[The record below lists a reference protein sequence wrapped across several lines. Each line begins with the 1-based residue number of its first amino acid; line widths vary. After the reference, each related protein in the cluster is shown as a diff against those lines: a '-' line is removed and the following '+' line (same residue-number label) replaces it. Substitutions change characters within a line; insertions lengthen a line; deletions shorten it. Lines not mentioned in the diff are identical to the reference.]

1 MFQPVPVFV
10 GLRLLLAREHSFFV
24 SFITWV
30 SLLGVALGVAILI
43 VVLSVMNGLGSE
55 LRDRLLSVSAHASL
69 NAGGAAIPDWRL
81 RIQQLTGAPELEGA
95 APYLDT
101 DAMLS
106 RQPAMSGAVVRGI
119 DPGLETQVSTI
130 ADSMREGKL
139 SDLTPGRNRIILG
152 RMLAY
157 QLEVGVGDTITVM
170 TPGNGGAAN
179 GGPDQRS
186 HEGGIVPVL
195 REFYVSG
202 IFEVG
207 LQEHDSALALVNL
220 EDAETLRGLAGPTG
234 IRLKFDDVLKA
245 PVLARAA
252 AARIG
257 PGLRLRDWTQDNEA
271 YFRAIRIEKTMMALI
286 LMLIVAVAVFNI
298 AATLVMV
305 VSDKRTDI
313 AILRTLGMSPRGVL
327 AVFMTQGVLI
337 GWIGTA
343 IGVALGLAVAL
354 HVPFLEQALDL
365 HIMDPDVYY
374 ISTIPSE
381 TRAGDVVSIALAALA
396 LTFAATIYP
405 ALQAAKTQPA
415 RGVAA
420 LRDEALL
427 VRGDSWGWRYL
438 RAAPRPGFVSL
449 IAAIATI
456 GLALG
461 VAVLVVVLSVM
472 NGFEEE
478 LRTRILSL
486 TAHATISG
494 LEGRLSDWRPQVDK
508 LERFPGVAAA
518 PYIEEQGM
526 VTHAG
531 KSAGILLRGVL
542 PDAERRVA
550 DLTPHLLSG
559 HLGDLLPGKYR
570 VILGK
575 DLAEELGAKVGDR
588 VVVIVAQGDVTPVGV
603 MPRMRAFEVAGI
615 IAVGMYEYDRRIALV
630 AMQDVAK
637 LLRMGEDI
645 SGIRLNVTDMYAAP
659 RVVRDSAAALG
670 GSYLVEDWTTQHANF
685 FRSIEITKRILFIM
699 LSAVVAV
706 AAFNIVST
714 MVMVVKSKR
723 RDIAILRTFGS
734 SPRSILS
741 VFVVQEASS
750 ALLGIALLESSWA
763 C

>member
-10 GLRLLLAREHSFFV
+10 GLRYSLAREHSFFV

-30 SLLGVALGVAILI
+30 SLSGVALGVAILI

-81 RIQQLTGAPELEGA
+81 RIQQLSGAPELTGA

-101 DAMLS
+101 DAMLT
-106 RQPAMSGAVVRGI
+106 RQPAMSGAIVRGI
-119 DPGLETQVSTI
+119 DPDLETQVSTI

-170 TPGNGGAAN
+170 TPGNGRPAN
-179 GGPDQRS
+179 GGAADRRPAN
-186 HEGGIVPVL
+186 GGASNRALVPIL

-220 EDAETLRGLAGPTG
+220 EDAEALRGLAGPTA

-245 PVLARAA
+245 PELARGAVS
-252 AARIG
+252 RLT

-343 IGVALGLAVAL
+343 IGVALGLCVAL
-354 HVPFLEQALDL
+354 NVPFLEQALDL

-374 ISTIPSE
+374 ISAIPSE
-381 TRAGDVVSIALAALA
+381 TRSVDVVIIAVSALA
-396 LTFAATIYP
+396 LTFVATIYP

-415 RGVAA
+415 EA
-420 LRDEALL
+420 LR
-427 VRGDSWGWRYL
+427 
-438 RAAPRPGFVSL
+438 
-449 IAAIATI
+449 
-456 GLALG
+456 
-461 VAVLVVVLSVM
+461 
-472 NGFEEE
+472 
-478 LRTRILSL
+478 
-486 TAHATISG
+486 
-494 LEGRLSDWRPQVDK
+494 
-508 LERFPGVAAA
+508 
-518 PYIEEQGM
+518 
-526 VTHAG
+526 
-531 KSAGILLRGVL
+531 
-542 PDAERRVA
+542 
-550 DLTPHLLSG
+550 
-559 HLGDLLPGKYR
+559 
-570 VILGK
+570 
-575 DLAEELGAKVGDR
+575 
-588 VVVIVAQGDVTPVGV
+588 
-603 MPRMRAFEVAGI
+603 
-615 IAVGMYEYDRRIALV
+615 YE
-630 AMQDVAK
+630 
-637 LLRMGEDI
+637 
-645 SGIRLNVTDMYAAP
+645 
-659 RVVRDSAAALG
+659 
-670 GSYLVEDWTTQHANF
+670 
-685 FRSIEITKRILFIM
+685 
-699 LSAVVAV
+699 
-706 AAFNIVST
+706 
-714 MVMVVKSKR
+714 
-723 RDIAILRTFGS
+723 
-734 SPRSILS
+734 
-741 VFVVQEASS
+741 
-750 ALLGIALLESSWA
+750 
-763 C
+763 